1 MSVALRA
8 AAPAAPA
15 GSLPP
20 LEALVGRV
28 PAHLAGMLDDLF
40 RAKFTGVRRFPAE
53 LAPEPAAGNRPA
65 R

>member
-1 MSVALRA
+1 LRGETPSPVA
-8 AAPAAPA
+8 AAPRPD

-28 PAHLAGMLDDLF
+28 PAHLAGLLDDLF

-53 LAPEPAAGNRPA
+53 PSS
-65 R
+65 